1 LACFAGNGSNDET
14 PEKWQMTNDKIPK
27 NDQTRRPNGTGP
39 HLARYFR
46 LWVLGFLLSLV
57 IGHSDFG
64 ERFPVNVERAFAK
77 ADEDDLLHRTVP
89 LKKFL
94 DLGDGYS
101 RRLVHGKTVSAGAD
115 RRKSNCANTLL
126 FGQGE

>member
-1 LACFAGNGSNDET
+1 MTKDET
-14 PEKWQMTNDKIPK
+14 RK
-27 NDQTRRPNGTGP
+27 NAERVLTGP
-39 HLARYFR
+39 YR
-46 LWVLGFLLSLV
+46 LLRALEFGLLSSFV
-57 IGHSDFG
+57 IRHSDFIQ
-64 ERFPVNVERAFAK
+64 RFPVNVERAFAK
-77 ADEDDLLHRTVP
+77 ADQEDLLNRALP

-115 RRKSNCANTLL
+115 RRKSNCANALL